1 MEVLD
6 ICLVR
11 QAILPSTILTAMV
24 FQMMKVLKCIRV
36 MSDVYIGLLRPA
48 TIHLTIEEFII
59 VVTMIEVD
67 LGLKSPATLPISI
80 LEFIILVT
88 MLEVDIGLKIPAILH
103 LKIPG

>member
-11 QAILPSTILTAMV
+11 QAILPSTIVTAMV
-24 FQMMKVLKCIRV
+24 FQMMKVLKCVWV

-48 TIHLTIEEFII
+48 TIHLTIDEFII

-67 LGLKSPATLPISI
+67 LGLKRPATLPI
-80 LEFIILVT
+80 
-88 MLEVDIGLKIPAILH
+88 
-103 LKIPG
+103 